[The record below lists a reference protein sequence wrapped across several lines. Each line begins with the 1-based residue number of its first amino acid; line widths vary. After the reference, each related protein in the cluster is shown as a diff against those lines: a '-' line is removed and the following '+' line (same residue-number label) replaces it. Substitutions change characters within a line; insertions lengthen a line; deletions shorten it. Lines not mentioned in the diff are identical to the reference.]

1 MNYWIIFL
9 TGLTTGGLTCLVV
22 QGGLLTATLAA
33 REHEPNNHQN
43 EPNFLHDILP
53 TLLFL
58 TSRLVAYTLLG
69 VLLGYFGSIFQLSTT
84 ARVWFQIAAVVMML
98 GLAGH
103 LLNLH
108 PLFRY
113 FVIQPPKWVGRILRN
128 QSRSQHWFTPAILG
142 ILTILIPCGT
152 TQAMEVLAI
161 SSGRP
166 VIGALIMGSFV
177 LGTSPLF
184 LALGWLT
191 TKLSE
196 TLKTYFFKTAAILV
210 IFIALSSLNA
220 AMTIAGSK
228 YTWDNWV
235 WAFKTTFLSP
245 STALPIT
252 QEINITAS
260 SRGYSPNQFAVKL
273 GQPVTLNLQTSG
285 NFSCTSIFS
294 IPTQGITKN
303 LPPTGTTQVTFTP
316 TKTGPL
322 AFTCGMGMFRG
333 SIDVIP

>member
-43 EPNFLHDILP
+43 EPNFLHDVLP
-53 TLLFL
+53 TRLFL
-58 TSRLVAYTLLG
+58 GSKLVAYTLLG
-69 VLLGYFGSIFQLSTT
+69 ALLGYFGSIFQLSTT
-84 ARVWFQIAAVVMML
+84 ARIWFQIAAVVMML

-108 PLFRY
+108 PIFRY

-128 QSRSQHWFTPAILG
+128 QSRSQHWFTPAMLG
-142 ILTILIPCGT
+142 LITVLIPCGT

-166 VIGALIMGSFV
+166 VTGALIMGSFV

-184 LALGWLT
+184 LGLGWLT
-191 TKLSE
+191 TRLSE
-196 TLKTYFFKTAAILV
+196 TFKTYFFKAAAILV

-220 AMTIAGSK
+220 AMTLAGSK

-235 WAFKTTFLSP
+235 WAFKASFLSQSIP
-245 STALPIT
+245 LATT
-252 QEINITAS
+252 QEINIAVS
-260 SRGYSPNQFAVKL
+260 SHGYSPNKFAVKAS
-273 GQPVTLNLQTSG
+273 QPVTLNLHTSG
-285 NFSCTSIFS
+285 NYACTSIFT
-294 IPTQGITKN
+294 IPALRISKS
-303 LPPTGTTQVTFTP
+303 LPPAGDTQITFTP
-316 TKTGPL
+316 TQTGPL
-322 AFTCGMGMFRG
+322 AFACGMGMYRG
-333 SIDVIP
+333 TIDVQ